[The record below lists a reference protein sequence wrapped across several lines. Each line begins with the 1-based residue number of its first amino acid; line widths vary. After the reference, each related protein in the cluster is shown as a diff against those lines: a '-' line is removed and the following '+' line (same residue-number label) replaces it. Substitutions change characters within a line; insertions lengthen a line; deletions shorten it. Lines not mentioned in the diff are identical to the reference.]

1 MLTTWF
7 ASKERGTYWGLWNIA
22 HNLGGFLAP
31 IIAGLAAREFGWR
44 WGMWVPGAMGIL
56 MGMYVLIS
64 TADSP
69 ESQGYPPVEVIKP
82 KKPTAGSLLC
92 WISLCGVF
100 SGCSSV
106 IQFSAR
112 FHALKFPLASAEDEH
127 VSYGPISM
135 ALFWRS

>member
-69 ESQGYPPVEVIKP
+69 ESQGYPPVEAIEPEKP
-82 KKPTAGSLLC
+82 SAG
-92 WISLCGVF
+92 VHP
-100 SGCSSV
+100 
-106 IQFSAR
+106 SAQ
-112 FHALKFPLASAEDEH
+112 K
-127 VSYGPISM
+127 
-135 ALFWRS
+135 